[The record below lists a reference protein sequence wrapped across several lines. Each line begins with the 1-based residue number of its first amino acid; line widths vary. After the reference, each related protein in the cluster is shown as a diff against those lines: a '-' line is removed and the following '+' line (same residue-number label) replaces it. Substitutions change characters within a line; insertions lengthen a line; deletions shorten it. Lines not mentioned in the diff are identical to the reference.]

1 MEAAGSGDLHSVPRV
16 ELRQAAGLAWVPDG
30 LLQAQP
36 GCRPASVGNP
46 GPEAAGQ
53 PGQLA
58 TFLPWEVGARQAH
71 PVHLTV
77 AAVLIQIG
85 NGAAILSG
93 GDSWVGSLGLR
104 A

>member
-16 ELRQAAGLAWVPDG
+16 EL
-30 LLQAQP
+30 
-36 GCRPASVGNP
+36 
-46 GPEAAGQ
+46 
-53 PGQLA
+53 
-58 TFLPWEVGARQAH
+58 RQAH